1 MYIFLKLNKIII
13 VIVVIIIFNLMLLF
27 FCTKWQPIACLKE
40 NYLTCAVMPVSLSI
54 LSIEFAA
61 QGIALLGIEHLLFT
75 RKKTDIIM
83 LNLFNF

>member
-13 VIVVIIIFNLMLLF
+13 IKKIIIIIVIIIIIIIIMILLF

-40 NYLTCAVMPVSLSI
+40 NYLTGAVMPVSLSI

-61 QGIALLGIEHLLFT
+61 QGIASLGNEHYFT
-75 RKKTDIIM
+75 VYEESR
-83 LNLFNF
+83 N

>member
-13 VIVVIIIFNLMLLF
+13 VIVVIIIIFNLILLF

-40 NYLTCAVMPVSLSI
+40 NYLTGAVMPVSLSI

-61 QGIALLGIEHLLFT
+61 QGIASLGIEHLLFT
-75 RKKTDIIM
+75 RKVEIKK
-83 LNLFNF
+83 LASLC